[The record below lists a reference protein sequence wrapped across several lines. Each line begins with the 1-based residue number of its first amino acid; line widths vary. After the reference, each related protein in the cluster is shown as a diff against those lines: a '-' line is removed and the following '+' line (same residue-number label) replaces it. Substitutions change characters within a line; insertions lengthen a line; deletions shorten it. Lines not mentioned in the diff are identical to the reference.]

1 MNRPLF
7 REEAVKNK
15 TRKLHG
21 SILLTGTWQ
30 NSVLAGFLCMTVV
43 SLIAFSFFFG
53 YSRKVTANG
62 TVIPSKGITR
72 VISPQSGTL
81 AKLLASEGQTVKIGD
96 PLLIISSDKSAETG
110 DVQVAVRDSLIARIE
125 KLNRELDQQGGQSTN
140 KQREITDKLTSLS
153 ATMRQLDHEL
163 DLQQSKVLLARDVA
177 ARVAELAKSGN
188 MSKITA
194 AEKETDVLEQE
205 SRLSTLEV
213 QRQSILRDVTTLQSA
228 RTDGTLQGKRDSSGL
243 QRQIEDLKQQL
254 AENEAKRQIVV
265 RSEVS
270 GKVAAILAEPGQAIT
285 ANQRLASVLPADSE
299 LEVELYMPSRNVGM
313 VARGTPVVIRYDSFP
328 YQKFGQFKGTV
339 KDVSETAI
347 SYVDLP
353 TVNGYAA
360 GSANGESVFRVR
372 VSLPNQLVHSGGKH
386 YSLKPGMQL
395 SANVLLE
402 QRTIAEWMFAPLVGI
417 AAQN

>member
-7 REEAVKNK
+7 REDAIKNK
-15 TRKLHG
+15 TRKIHG
-21 SILLTGTWQ
+21 SILLTRTWS
-30 NSVLAGFLCMTVV
+30 NTLLATFLCALVAG
-43 SLIAFSFFFG
+43 LILFALLFSF
-53 YSRKVTANG
+53 SRKATATG
-62 TVIPSKGITR
+62 VIVPSKGVTR
-72 VISPQSGTL
+72 IVTPQTGTL
-81 AKLLASEGQTVKIGD
+81 AKLHVAEGQLVKIGD
-96 PLLIISSDKSAETG
+96 PMFTISSDRIAEDG
-110 DVQVAVRDSLIARIE
+110 GIQFAVRDSLIARIE
-125 KLNRELDQQGGQSTN
+125 KLHREQDQQDGQSAN
-140 KQREITDKLTSLS
+140 KQREIADKLASLG

-163 DLQQSKVLLARDVA
+163 ELQQNKVRLARDVA
-177 ARVAELAKSGN
+177 TRVAELAKSGN
-188 MSKITA
+188 MSKIAA

-205 SRLSTLEV
+205 GRLSSLEV
-213 QRQSILRDVTTLQSA
+213 QRQSVLREVTTLRSS
-228 RTDGTLQGKRDSSGL
+228 RTDSTLQGRRDSSSL

-353 TVNGYAA
+353 TANGYAA